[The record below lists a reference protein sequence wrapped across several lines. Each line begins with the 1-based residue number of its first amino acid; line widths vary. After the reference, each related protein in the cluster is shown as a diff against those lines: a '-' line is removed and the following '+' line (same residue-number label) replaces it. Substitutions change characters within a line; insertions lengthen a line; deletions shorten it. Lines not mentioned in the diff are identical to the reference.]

1 MSMRRFEC
9 LFEKR
14 NSFQAV
20 KCRFDQEDSTSSL
33 VNVAKESRE
42 ICARSQRAFTCK
54 RTFGASTRIMASE
67 SSPDDLERTTKN
79 TDEEDLENELLDGTA
94 TKNSDSLLSAVQSLN
109 KIVAD
114 MVSSFADI
122 SSAIA
127 VLKTLP
133 AKGDSSEVRL
143 VHRQ

>member
-1 MSMRRFEC
+1 
-9 LFEKR
+9 
-14 NSFQAV
+14 
-20 KCRFDQEDSTSSL
+20 
-33 VNVAKESRE
+33 
-42 ICARSQRAFTCK
+42 
-54 RTFGASTRIMASE
+54 MASE

-79 TDEEDLENELLDGTA
+79 TDEEDLENELLDDTA

-109 KIVAD
+109 KTVAD

-143 VHRQ
+143 VQRQQKSPELI